1 MKETWAVSMSHA
13 LPETHKIFVFSHR
26 ILRYHNRWQEKQQSQ
41 FPSLQRSQG
50 KGQLHKWST
59 VQILPWL
66 KASRLSYM
74 IAALLRSVFVYIW
87 LWNMKTTL
95 ELNETITEFCDIFNS
110 TSILLNGRRKCGSW
124 PSIYISFWN
133 GE

>member
-1 MKETWAVSMSHA
+1 MPFLKHIRF
-13 LPETHKIFVFSHR
+13 LFSVTEFWDITIDDKKNNSLNFLLCKDSR
-26 ILRYHNRWQEKQQSQ
+26 EKDSCT
-41 FPSLQRSQG
+41 SGL
-50 KGQLHKWST
+50 T

-66 KASRLSYM
+66 KASRLSYV